1 MKKITINS
9 GTAGMAQVKNGQLHI
24 SDSKLFPVKFT
35 GCANHINPPIEIFYG
50 SKAIAS
56 EDFQVFTFCE
66 SYGNKVHEF
75 GMRYIKED
83 SEGKKYFEN
92 TYKKGDTII
101 FSH

>member
-1 MKKITINS
+1 MKTIEIIK

-24 SDSKLFPVKFT
+24 LDAKILPVKFT

-50 SKAIAS
+50 SKAVAI
-56 EDFQVFTFCE
+56 EDFQVKTFCK
-66 SYGNKVHEF
+66 SYGNKVYEF

-83 SEGKKYFEN
+83 NNGKSFFVN
-92 TYKKGDTII
+92 TYLKGETII